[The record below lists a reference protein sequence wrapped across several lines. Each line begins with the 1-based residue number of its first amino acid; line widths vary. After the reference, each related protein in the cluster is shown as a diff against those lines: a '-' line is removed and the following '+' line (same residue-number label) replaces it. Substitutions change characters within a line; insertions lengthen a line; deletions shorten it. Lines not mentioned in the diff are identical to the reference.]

1 MRIMP
6 DILPDPDFIGFDGVY
21 VGGEKRLPPSQY
33 NLSKMA
39 KYLRDNKK
47 EYSDL
52 TDEEKAMF
60 LL

>member
-1 MRIMP
+1 MKNMP
-6 DILPDPDFIGFDGVY
+6 DIIPDPDFIGFDGVY

-33 NLSKMA
+33 DLSKMA
-39 KYLRDNKK
+39 KYLRDKKK

-52 TDEEKAMF
+52 TEEEKARF